1 MSNGAARRPKNSP
14 AGCSG
19 SDHTE
24 ASNIA
29 RHEARLEHPVIWIA
43 SSEMFRRHSGSN
55 TPMGCSGSDQ
65 EADIRESGAGLGSQ
79 VRGAAGTA
87 PFCFRRTGA
96 GAISPDR
103 SLRTSAEFLSTQSRN
118 VPCQRKVGM
127 SPFVVCLGMFDVSKS
142 LTHSGSLAMRQK
154 ATAV

>member
-43 SSEMFRRHSGSN
+43 SNEMFRRHSGSN

-103 SLRTSAEFLSTQSRN
+103 SLRTSAEFLSTQSRD
-118 VPCQRKVGM
+118 VPFCCVSGDVRCIKVLDTFRFSSYETKGNR
-127 SPFVVCLGMFDVSKS
+127 CIIW
-142 LTHSGSLAMRQK
+142 
-154 ATAV
+154 